1 MNMSIISY
9 HAISFHVSHLKGK
22 RRGDTSTCSAEAAT
36 VEAAVVGIAMVE
48 IALDITLMQK
58 AALADRK
65 HS

>member
-1 MNMSIISY
+1 M
-9 HAISFHVSHLKGK
+9 
-22 RRGDTSTCSAEAAT
+22 RGDTSTCSAEAAT